1 MLHVWSLFETTKLTY
16 GCINLFYIDIG
27 DDPASISSS
36 GTEDENSEGES
47 NKPGIVFHLKVN
59 KILCPC
65 ACRHWIFIKACLF
78 YLTFQTKILARLNKP
93 PLKDRIKWVIANLR
107 LLVFFFLF
115 LILSRV
121 IASLIN
127 SVQKIIFYKRMT
139 SSSLN
144 SLHFYFIK

>member
-1 MLHVWSLFETTKLTY
+1 MTY

-36 GTEDENSEGES
+36 GTEDENSDGES

-59 KILCPC
+59 KVLCPC
-65 ACRHWIFIKACLF
+65 ACRHCIFIKACLF
-78 YLTFQTKILARLNKP
+78 YLTFQTKILPRLNKP

-107 LLVFFFLF
+107 LFFSSTSFF

-127 SVQKIIFYKRMT
+127 SVQKIIFYKHMT
-139 SSSLN
+139 NSSLK